1 VEFVGPRECITEGRL
16 VDPNTVGG
24 WNHLCSWLDWSKEDD
39 NDLWHGDGWGKYTER
54 VGAKYVY
61 TDVQEERWS
70 IGVWVVLGDKA
81 VRTENEGIGEGFIE
95 KVQRESEYGWN
106 AVWIYAPGKGRP
118 VQYL

>member
-1 VEFVGPRECITEGRL
+1 M
-16 VDPNTVGG
+16 
-24 WNHLCSWLDWSKEDD
+24 
-39 NDLWHGDGWGKYTER
+39 
-54 VGAKYVY
+54 
-61 TDVQEERWS
+61 
-70 IGVWVVLGDKA
+70 WVVLGDKA